1 MAHPVGRRCPRPWKR
16 NAGAAHLIDRKP
28 ARLTYGLPKVLR
40 SNVTPPALGIGGRT
54 FYFFPEVI
62 IVQHGGRFGA
72 VGYGD
77 LEIRWQQTR
86 FIEDG
91 HPPNDA
97 QVVDH
102 TWKHP
107 NKSGGPDRRFRD
119 NRRLPVCLY
128 EVMHLSSRSGV
139 NELAEFSKVGVVGLF
154 AAALRDLPKQPAS
167 ESLLAIESCAR

>member
-1 MAHPVGRRCPRPWKR
+1 MA
-16 NAGAAHLIDRKP
+16 AADS
-28 ARLTYGLPKVLR
+28 LPKVLR
-40 SNVTPPALGIGGRT
+40 SNVTPPALGVGGRT

-62 IVQHGGRFGA
+62 IVQSGRMFGA

-77 LEIRWQQTR
+77 LEIRCQQTR

-97 QVVDH
+97 LVVDH

-139 NELAEFSKVGVVGLF
+139 NELAEFSKVGVVELF

-167 ESLLAIESCAR
+167 ESLLAIESSAR